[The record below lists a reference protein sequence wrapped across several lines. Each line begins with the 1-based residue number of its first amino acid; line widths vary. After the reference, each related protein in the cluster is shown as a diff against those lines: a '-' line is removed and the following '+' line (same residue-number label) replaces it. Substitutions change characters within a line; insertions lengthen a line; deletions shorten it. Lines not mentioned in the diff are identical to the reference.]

1 MCFFMVQEEGI
12 AIDSKKIALRIA
24 QTIRDKK
31 AEKVVVLDMRA
42 LTGFCEYFVIC
53 SCTSHR
59 HVNALANTVKDDLA
73 QEGIKPLSRVS
84 PEDGSGWVVLD
95 FSSVV
100 AHFFSKTTREFYAL
114 ERLWSDAKR
123 VRIPKKTVL

>member
-1 MCFFMVQEEGI
+1 MCFFKGGI

-24 QTIRDKK
+24 QTVRDKK

-53 SCTSHR
+53 SGTSHR
-59 HVNALANTVKDDLA
+59 HINALADTVKDDLA
-73 QEGIKPLSRVS
+73 QEGVKPLSRVS
-84 PEDGSGWVVLD
+84 PVDGSGWVVLD

-100 AHFFSKTTREFYAL
+100 AHFFYKPTREFYAL

-123 VRIPKKTVL
+123 LRIPKKPV